1 MRALPMIYMR
11 TLPCIW
17 QMKGKE
23 HADTLAAALNLAS
36 HYHESNQSVRAHEL
50 ADKTLAIA
58 GTSRCT

>member
-1 MRALPMIYMR
+1 
-11 TLPCIW
+11 
-17 QMKGKE
+17 MKGKE

-58 GTSRCT
+58 GTSRYT